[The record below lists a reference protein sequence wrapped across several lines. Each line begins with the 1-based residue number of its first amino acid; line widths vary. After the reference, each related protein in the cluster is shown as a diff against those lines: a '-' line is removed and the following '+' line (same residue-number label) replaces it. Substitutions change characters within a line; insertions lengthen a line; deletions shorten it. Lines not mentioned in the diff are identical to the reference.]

1 MCPDHKTAFCVP
13 LPDYKIKKIKSILFH
28 ILLTYFPHA
37 IQSEQSSA
45 LTVVLHRAV
54 DFMSKITYSKNYVTY
69 YVVVG
74 NFVFEYVIFDIK
86 LLCQK
91 LHIHKKV
98 S

>member
-54 DFMSKITYSKNYVTY
+54 VLCQKLHTQKLCYLL
-69 YVVVG
+69 VVVG